1 MDQSNESATNPS
13 VNFSLDGSLDLPL
26 GSVPVEGPISVV
38 MSSPAA
44 DRVYQL
50 AAVTFG
56 IFLLATLL

>member
-26 GSVPVEGPISVV
+26 GSVPVEGPIAI